1 VSSLLNFTLIARP
14 AAIASFGL
22 VIPAAWVNMMVN
34 GEFAAIP
41 LSPLVVDDGSISGIV
56 IVTTFPEI
64 VSAPA
69 ETSWFPVGEVPVR
82 SLAFNL
88 TAEEAIE
95 DGTVYLVS
103 NLTEIVPPTVSAAC
117 VDALVTDTVCSADAP
132 AVVGEFV
139 TVIVPMAAL
148 AGLAEKAPKANIVAI
163 AAMTTSAASPKDV
176 PILVFIYS
184 YLLSSCCLKRRM
196 TS

>member
-1 VSSLLNFTLIARP
+1 M
-14 AAIASFGL
+14 ASFGL
-22 VIPAAWVNMMVN
+22 VTPAAWVNMMVN
-34 GEFAAIP
+34 GEFADMP
-41 LSPLVVDDGSISGIV
+41 LSPLVVDDGSISGTV
-56 IVTTFPEI
+56 IVTTFPETVI
-64 VSAPA
+64 APA
-69 ETSWFPVGEVPVR
+69 ETNWFPVGLVPDR
-82 SLAFNL
+82 SLAFIF
-88 TAEEAIE
+88 TVEARIE

-117 VDALVTDTVCSADAP
+117 EPAPVTDMVCSAAAP

-163 AAMTTSAASPKDV
+163 AAMAMSAASPKDV